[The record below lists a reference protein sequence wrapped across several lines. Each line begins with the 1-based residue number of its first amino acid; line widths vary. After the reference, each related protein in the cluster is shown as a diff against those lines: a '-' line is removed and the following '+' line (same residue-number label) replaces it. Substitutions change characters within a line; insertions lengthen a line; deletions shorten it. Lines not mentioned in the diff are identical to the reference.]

1 MLRWLKRAAP
11 SAIGS
16 VSLAGAFALATALPA
31 TAAPLDCAELKAEIE
46 AKIQAQ
52 GVVAYTLEVVP
63 AEEAKDPSMVVGSC
77 ENGTRRILYQKND
90 T

>member
-1 MLRWLKRAAP
+1 MRRWFKHAAP
-11 SAIGS
+11 GAVAGAL
-16 VSLAGAFALATALPA
+16 LAGAIALALALPA
-31 TAAPLDCAELKAEIE
+31 TAAPRDCAELKAEIE

-63 AEEAKDPSMVVGSC
+63 VAEVKDPTMVVGSC
-77 ENGTRRILYQKND
+77 ANGTQRIIYQKND

>member
-1 MLRWLKRAAP
+1 MRRWFKHAAP
-11 SAIGS
+11 GAVAGA
-16 VSLAGAFALATALPA
+16 SLAGVVALAFALPA
-31 TAAPLDCAELKAEIE
+31 TAAPRDCAELKAEIE

-63 AEEAKDPSMVVGSC
+63 VAEVKDPAMVVGSC
-77 ENGTRRILYQKND
+77 ANGTQRIIYQKND